1 MRIGIDIR
9 NIGKKRTGD
18 EVVFFNLVKN
28 LALIDSKNEYRLL
41 TDITDEE
48 VIKDI
53 EQRLGIVDKNNFRII
68 PLKTKNKFTWNIW
81 TLPNYL
87 RFQPVDIYQTQYI
100 TPFFV
105 SRQVK
110 IVTVIHDISFVF
122 YPQFIKLSDLFFLR
136 ALIPLSLR
144 RADKILAVSEFTE
157 REILSYYGIERKKV
171 DYVHNAVSEDFL
183 NSRYSQE
190 ELEKIRQKYGLPER
204 FILYMGTMQPRKN
217 LPMLIEGF
225 SRIKDEI
232 TGSKLVLAGN
242 RSGHNFDARI
252 DKIIAELDLQKEVI
266 FPGYVADADKAAV
279 YKLARV
285 CCFPALYEGFGIP
298 VLEAMSQGVPVA
310 ASNIDGLR
318 EATGSAALLF
328 NPRDL
333 DDLSK
338 KLYTCFV
345 DENIRK
351 NLIREAAQKVG
362 FFSWKK
368 TAQKT
373 LEIYEN
379 I

>member
-28 LALIDSKNEYRLL
+28 LAMIDSRNEYRLL

-48 VIKDI
+48 TIADI
-53 EQRLGIVDKNNFRII
+53 EQRLGIANKSNFRII
-68 PLKTKNKFTWNIW
+68 SLKTKNKFTWNFW

-87 RFQPVDIYQTQYI
+87 RFQPVDVYQTQYI

-105 SRQVK
+105 SRHIK
-110 IVTVIHDISFVF
+110 ILTIIHDISFVF
-122 YPQFIKLSDLFFLR
+122 YPQLIKFSDLFFLR
-136 ALIPLSLR
+136 ILIPLSLR

-157 REILSYYGIERKKV
+157 NEIINYYGIERKKV

-183 NSRYSQE
+183 NSRYSEE
-190 ELEKIRQKYGLPER
+190 ELENIRQKYCLPEK

-225 SRIKDEI
+225 SRIKSQI
-232 TGSKLVLAGN
+232 VGAKLVLAGK

-252 DKIIAELDLQKEVI
+252 DKIIAELDLQKDVI
-266 FPGYVADADKAAV
+266 FPGYIADEDKAAV
-279 YKLARV
+279 YKLAHV
-285 CCFPALYEGFGIP
+285 FCFPSLYEGFGIP

-310 ASNIDGLR
+310 AANIDGLR
-318 EATGSAALLF
+318 EATGGAALLF
-328 NPRDL
+328 DPRDL

-345 DENIRK
+345 DEAIRK
-351 NLIREAAQKVG
+351 NLIVEAAQKVG

-368 TAQKT
+368 TAKKT
-373 LEIYEN
+373 LEIYKN

>member
-28 LALIDSKNEYRLL
+28 LALIDNRNEYRLL
-41 TDITDEE
+41 TDISDEK
-48 VIKDI
+48 IIMDI
-53 EQRLGIVDKNNFRII
+53 EQRLGIVNKDNFRVIS
-68 PLKTKNKFTWNIW
+68 LKTTNKFTWNLW

-87 RFQPVDIYQTQYI
+87 RFHPVDIYQTQYI

-110 IVTVIHDISFVF
+110 IVTIIHDISFVF
-122 YPQFIKLSDLFFLR
+122 YPQLIKIADLFFLR
-136 ALIPLSLR
+136 TLIPWSLR

-157 REILSYYGIERKKV
+157 NELLEYYGIERKKV
-171 DYVHNAVSEDFL
+171 DHVYNAVSDDFL
-183 NSRYSQE
+183 NSRYSKE
-190 ELEKIRQKYGLPER
+190 ELEKIRQKYGLPEK

-217 LPMLIEGF
+217 LSMLIEGF
-225 SRIKDEI
+225 SRIKNEL
-232 TGSKLVLAGN
+232 GGAKLVLAGN
-242 RSGHNFDARI
+242 RSGHNFDTAI
-252 DKIIAELDLQKEVI
+252 DAILAKSGVGGDVI
-266 FPGYVADADKAAV
+266 FPGYVADEDKAAV

-285 CCFPALYEGFGIP
+285 FCFPSLYEGFGIP

-310 ASNIDGLR
+310 ASNISGLR
-318 EATGSAALLF
+318 EAAGSAALLF
-328 NPRDL
+328 DPRNL

-345 DENIRK
+345 DETTRK
-351 NLIREAAQKVG
+351 NLITEAALKVG
-362 FFSWKK
+362 FFSWEK
-368 TAQKT
+368 TARKT

-379 I
+379 L